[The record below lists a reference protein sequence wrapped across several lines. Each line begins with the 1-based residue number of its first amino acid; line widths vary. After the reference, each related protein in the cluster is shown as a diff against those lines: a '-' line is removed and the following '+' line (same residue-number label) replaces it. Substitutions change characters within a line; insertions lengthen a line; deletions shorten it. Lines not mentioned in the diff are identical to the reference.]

1 MVAQGFE
8 IRRAPLDLLG
18 GWDGSARDARRL
30 QSARAASVQLSD
42 GFHRPPR
49 TIAGFSVTTVDGGET
64 VRAAGVL
71 LDAQTLQP
79 LHQRVVD
86 VPSQA
91 RFRRTLL
98 DFRVL
103 PALLD
108 ALSAL
113 HCRPDLAFVDGHG
126 IAHPR
131 RLGVASHFGLA
142 SGLPTIGVARERL
155 TGGHAEPGDTAGDSA
170 RLYDG
175 DQQVGWAVRTRSGA
189 SPVFVSPG
197 HKVSLAS
204 ALELAL
210 RFGGRHR
217 LPVPAHLAQQLV
229 AQSPRPWPPVTAG
242 RRTHAAHSS
251 FLH

>member
-1 MVAQGFE
+1 MVARGFDVL
-8 IRRAPLDLLG
+8 RAAVDPFA

-30 QSARAASVQLSD
+30 QSARAASVRLSD

-49 TIAGFSVTTVDGGET
+49 TVAGFSVAAVDGGET
-64 VRAAGVL
+64 VRAAAVL

-79 LHQRVVD
+79 LQQRVVD
-86 VPSQA
+86 LPSQA
-91 RFRRTLL
+91 RFQRTLF

-113 HCRPDLAFVDGHG
+113 HGQPDLAFVDGHG

-142 SGLPTIGVARERL
+142 SGLPTIGVARDRL
-155 TGGHAEPGDTAGDSA
+155 TGGHAEPGDLVGDSA

-175 DQQVGWAVRTRSGA
+175 DQQVGWAVRTRAGA

-197 HKVSLAS
+197 HRVSLAS

-210 RFGGRHR
+210 RYSGRHR
-217 LPVPAHLAQQLV
+217 LPVPADLAQQLV
-229 AQSPRPWPPVTAG
+229 AQAPRGWPPRAIG
-242 RRTHAAHSS
+242 RRSAARSP